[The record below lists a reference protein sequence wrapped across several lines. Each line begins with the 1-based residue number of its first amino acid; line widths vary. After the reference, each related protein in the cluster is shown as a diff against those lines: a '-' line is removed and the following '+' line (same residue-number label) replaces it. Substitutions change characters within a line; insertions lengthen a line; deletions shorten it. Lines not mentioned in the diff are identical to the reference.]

1 MHTNYFLSFQ
11 YFQLKN
17 IFKNSES
24 LFFNLGEFGWVL
36 KPDGVVRMTK
46 YTADR
51 KGYRVKHITRQLE
64 REKKNEVLIVG
75 PIPPFLKKAHLAA
88 NQGAVIIYG
97 QGGEQLDEKVE
108 GADKNIVM
116 EVAELLIVIMIY
128 MNEYSTSLNRDFT

>member
-1 MHTNYFLSFQ
+1 MT
-11 YFQLKN
+11 
-17 IFKNSES
+17 IFISCCI
-24 LFFNLGEFGWVL
+24 
-36 KPDGVVRMTK
+36 
-46 YTADR
+46 A
-51 KGYRVKHITRQLE
+51 
-64 REKKNEVLIVG
+64 EVLIVG

>member
-64 REKKNEVLIVG
+64 REKKNG
-75 PIPPFLKKAHLAA
+75 KKLK
-88 NQGAVIIYG
+88 VY
-97 QGGEQLDEKVE
+97 
-108 GADKNIVM
+108 
-116 EVAELLIVIMIY
+116 
-128 MNEYSTSLNRDFT
+128 